1 MNIIEHINS
10 NKNYIG
16 FIKFDNN
23 DKEYCFFTKMSDLKN
38 GDKVVVD
45 TVNGLLIVTFI
56 RYLTNKD
63 ENIERLMNRTYKWIL
78 TKIDLNDYTFIN
90 KKKPN
95 VNNIILK

>member
-23 DKEYCFFTKMSDLKN
+23 DKEYCFFTKILDLKN

-78 TKIDLNDYTFIN
+78 TKIDLRDYQLIN
-90 KKKPN
+90 KKKTN

>member
-63 ENIERLMNRTYKWIL
+63 ENIKRLMNRTYKWIL
-78 TKIDLNDYTFIN
+78 TKIDLRDYPFIN

>member
-1 MNIIEHINS
+1 MNIIEHINR

-38 GDKVVVD
+38 GDKVVVY
-45 TVNGLLIVTFI
+45 TVNGLFIVTFI

-78 TKIDLNDYTFIN
+78 TKIDLRDYPFIN

>member
-78 TKIDLNDYTFIN
+78 TKIDLRDYPFIN

>member
-1 MNIIEHINS
+1 MNIIEHINN

-45 TVNGLLIVTFI
+45 TVNGLFIVTFI

-78 TKIDLNDYTFIN
+78 TKIDLRDYTFIN
-90 KKKPN
+90 KRKPTI
-95 VNNIILK
+95 NNIILK